1 MLSTRQQRQGEA
13 PEKLFLVT
21 MIQDKP
27 HTNLGFAA
35 KETVF
40 EFQLSH
46 LFIFPY
52 LHKPFHPLRRK
63 ISTDIRTRG
72 DQGVGVLWRHVATSG
87 CMKIEETA
95 YKKRLAQF
103 SNVKKQ
109 PYLNL
114 RS

>member
-40 EFQLSH
+40 EFQLSQ

-72 DQGVGVLWRHVATSG
+72 DQGVGEYFFTQSPLEAR
-87 CMKIEETA
+87 CNF
-95 YKKRLAQF
+95 RLYENRRN
-103 SNVKKQ
+103 S
-109 PYLNL
+109 L
-114 RS
+114 